1 MTEPR
6 PPRPDLFQRRRGHAR
21 LNARRS
27 RRRRIGIWAAGLVFA
42 AVVFFLGVALGI
54 AVAETPPP
62 GGTQT
67 FVRTLEPETLPPVTR
82 TVTVTTASS

>member
-1 MTEPR
+1 
-6 PPRPDLFQRRRGHAR
+6 
-21 LNARRS
+21 
-27 RRRRIGIWAAGLVFA
+27 VFA